1 MSSKWNKLSAVDIQ
15 PGVEIK
21 HGGISYLQWAYCW
34 SKLCESY
41 PDATYERHEIEWMPD
56 ETAMV
61 SVSVTAGEQTHKMW
75 LPVMDNRM
83 KAMKNPDAR
92 AISDNTMRCLV
103 KAVSMHGLG
112 LSLWRNT
119 EANKDIS
126 NPNHTKVVDLLT
138 EEEWLAFH
146 EFVSSLGEHEQKE
159 VFNASPPGGKTA
171 FKAQWRDG
179 LKKAE
184 EELSKYTTAVKEAI
198 ADDDAAALSEIRA
211 ELTNYEGKIV
221 AGRLTPEEQQ
231 RSKEL
236 KEMSE

>member
-41 PDATYERHEIEWMPD
+41 PDATYERHDIEWMPD

-61 SVSVTAGEQTHKMW
+61 SVSVTAGGQTHKMW

-103 KAVSMHGLG
+103 KAAGMHGLG

-126 NPNHTKVVDLLT
+126 NPNHTKVLDLLN
-138 EEEWLAFH
+138 EEEWLLFH
-146 EFVSSLGEHEQKE
+146 EFVSGLGENEQKE
-159 VFNASPPGGKTA
+159 VFNASAPGTKTA
-171 FKAQWRDG
+171 FKAQWREG

>member
-103 KAVSMHGLG
+103 KAAGMHGLG

-126 NPNHTKVVDLLT
+126 NPNHTKVVELLT
-138 EEEWLAFH
+138 EEDWLAFH

-159 VFNASPPGGKTA
+159 VFNALNFCGSLNNSTA
-171 FKAQWRDG
+171 PLLFNG
-179 LKKAE
+179 LKA
-184 EELSKYTTAVKEAI
+184 TT
-198 ADDDAAALSEIRA
+198 R
-211 ELTNYEGKIV
+211 TNTNPTL
-221 AGRLTPEEQQ
+221 A
-231 RSKEL
+231 
-236 KEMSE
+236 

>member
-1 MSSKWNKLSAVDIQ
+1 
-15 PGVEIK
+15 
-21 HGGISYLQWAYCW
+21 
-34 SKLCESY
+34 
-41 PDATYERHEIEWMPD
+41 
-56 ETAMV
+56 
-61 SVSVTAGEQTHKMW
+61 
-75 LPVMDNRM
+75 MDHRM

-92 AISDNTMRCLV
+92 AISDNTMRCLT
-103 KAVSMHGLG
+103 KAAGMHGLG
-112 LSLWRNT
+112 LSLWRSE

-126 NPNHTKVVDLLT
+126 NPNHTKVLDLLN

-146 EFVSSLGEHEQKE
+146 EFVSGLGEHEQKE
-159 VFNASPPGGKTA
+159 CFNASAPGTKTA
-171 FKAQWRDG
+171 FKAQWREG
-179 LKKAE
+179 LQKAE

-236 KEMSE
+236 KELSE

>member
-1 MSSKWNKLSAVDIQ
+1 MLSKWNKLSAVDIQ

-41 PDATYERHEIEWMPD
+41 PDATYERHDIEWMPD

-103 KAVSMHGLG
+103 KAAGMHGLG

-138 EEEWLAFH
+138 EEEWMAFH
-146 EFVSSLGEHEQKE
+146 EFVSGLGEHEQKE
-159 VFNASPPGGKTA
+159 VFNASAPGTKTA
-171 FKAQWRDG
+171 FKAQWREG
-179 LKKAE
+179 LQKAE

-211 ELTNYEGKIV
+211 ELTSYEGKIV

-236 KEMSE
+236 KELSE